1 MARRPLPPWRP
12 TATSW
17 CATPRRRSYNEH
29 CSVGL
34 ANSVCCALHAACG
47 IASVPV
53 SPIEADTSRAAHSGQ
68 TDDRHVGGGRG
79 IARTDP
85 SGRGQHRHMAHAVGC
100 SRSRCGDGRG
110 DSVPCVPERDSR
122 HGRRRVPRV
131 DHDLAR
137 LREELRTQ
145 MPLSETRPRKRLTRE
160 ESRARTRATLIAVGR
175 RHFLRY
181 GLGGAVA
188 EKIAEDAGYSRG
200 ALYANFDGK
209 EELFVAVIQEEQAR
223 HLNVFRSLLKEE
235 PSSKKR
241 LKKMRDTIADLMTDN
256 DWIVL
261 RAEFEVGALRSERIR
276 KSFLEVHRQQMRDGG
291 NLIREL
297 LRSPHIASKL
307 KPDDFITIII
317 NLAHGLA
324 LTQRILGAELSQK
337 STQSLIQSLIDH
349 LISSA

>member
-1 MARRPLPPWRP
+1 
-12 TATSW
+12 
-17 CATPRRRSYNEH
+17 
-29 CSVGL
+29 
-34 ANSVCCALHAACG
+34 
-47 IASVPV
+47 
-53 SPIEADTSRAAHSGQ
+53 
-68 TDDRHVGGGRG
+68 
-79 IARTDP
+79 
-85 SGRGQHRHMAHAVGC
+85 
-100 SRSRCGDGRG
+100 
-110 DSVPCVPERDSR
+110 
-122 HGRRRVPRV
+122 
-131 DHDLAR
+131 
-137 LREELRTQ
+137 
-145 MPLSETRPRKRLTRE
+145 
-160 ESRARTRATLIAVGR
+160 LIAVGR

-241 LKKMRDTIADLMTDN
+241 LKKMRDTIADLMTDH

-276 KSFLEVHRQQMRDGG
+276 QSFVEVHQQQLRDGSE
-291 NLIREL
+291 LVRDL
-297 LRSPHIASKL
+297 LRSPEVTLKL
-307 KPDDFITIII
+307 KPNDFITVIT

-324 LTQRILGAELSQK
+324 VTQRILGAELSQK
-337 STQSLIQSLIDH
+337 GTRNLVQSLFDH